1 MNLAKKLQYEEKNR
15 LESVNLAKIEITMLQ
30 LERYIFAQLKEQI
43 LPGRVLILLG
53 ARRVGKTSLLKKLSD
68 SFPTESVLTLNGDDQ
83 KTLDRL
89 AVKSVDNYRSMLGNV
104 QYLIIDEA
112 QNIPD
117 IGLKLKLMVDELPQV
132 AVIVTGS
139 SMFELSNKLGEPL
152 VGRSYVVQLFPLAQL
167 EFSP

>member
-1 MNLAKKLQYEEKNR
+1 
-15 LESVNLAKIEITMLQ
+15 LESLNLAKIEIPMLQ
-30 LERYIFAQLKEQI
+30 LERYIFAHLKEQI

-89 AVKSVDNYRSMLGNV
+89 AVKSVENYRSLLGNV

-117 IGLKLKLMVDELPQV
+117 I
-132 AVIVTGS
+132 AFGS
-139 SMFELSNKLGEPL
+139 IRIQCIRK
-152 VGRSYVVQLFPLAQL
+152 RY
-167 EFSP
+167 

>member
-1 MNLAKKLQYEEKNR
+1 
-15 LESVNLAKIEITMLQ
+15 MLQ

-68 SFPTESVLTLNGDDQ
+68 SFPTESVLALNGDDQ

-104 QYLIIDEA
+104 QYLFIDEA
-112 QNIPD
+112 
-117 IGLKLKLMVDELPQV
+117 
-132 AVIVTGS
+132 
-139 SMFELSNKLGEPL
+139 
-152 VGRSYVVQLFPLAQL
+152 
-167 EFSP
+167 